1 MHPVDTR
8 LLGTRPRPAV
18 ADSSTHCHL
27 ESQLGQWTLR
37 KRSITSW
44 SELTTLCLRLF
55 WLKNFKPNSTEV
67 SPSLSLSPSPKELS
81 VIYLELNKGDLPA
94 AFLTITF
101 CSNLRTAAS
110 GQGILSSSLPNQH
123 PVDMQHGNP
132 QKVPSSLNCQKD
144 LQQDPA
150 IRQLFITCP
159 GFPSSQNKFTYN
171 ITMVSELWSSSFDK

>member
-27 ESQLGQWTLR
+27 EPQPGQWTLR

-44 SELTTLCLRLF
+44 SELTTLSQTFLAEKFQTKFNR
-55 WLKNFKPNSTEV
+55 
-67 SPSLSLSPSPKELS
+67 SLPLPLPLSPKELS
-81 VIYLELNKGDLPA
+81 VIYLELNRGDLPA

-123 PVDMQHGNP
+123 PVDRQHGSP